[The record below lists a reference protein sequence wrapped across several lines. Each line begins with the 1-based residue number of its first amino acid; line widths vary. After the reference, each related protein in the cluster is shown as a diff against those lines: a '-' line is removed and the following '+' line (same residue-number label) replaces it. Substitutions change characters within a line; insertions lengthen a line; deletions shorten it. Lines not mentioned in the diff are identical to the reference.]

1 MTKHLLTLAA
11 IFAVA
16 CIACGVAY
24 RVIGV
29 HIDSNGTLREAFALI
44 PIGYLTGTAA
54 IVTAGAALISRRRR
68 RR

>member
-11 IFAVA
+11 FFAVA

-29 HIDSNGTLREAFALI
+29 HIDSNGTLREAFVLI

>member
-11 IFAVA
+11 FFAVA